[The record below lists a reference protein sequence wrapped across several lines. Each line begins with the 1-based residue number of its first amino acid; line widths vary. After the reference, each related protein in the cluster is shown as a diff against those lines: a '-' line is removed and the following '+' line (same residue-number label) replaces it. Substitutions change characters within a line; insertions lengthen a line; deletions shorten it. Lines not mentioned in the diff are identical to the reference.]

1 MRRNEHIHCAD
12 GEAFPLQSGPDP
24 TIGFGRIS
32 VKKGEIEGRNELFE
46 SLSVSPGLCALWQR
60 RIPIQPE

>member
-32 VKKGEIEGRNELFE
+32 VKRGEIEGRNELFE
-46 SLSVSPGLCALWQR
+46 SLSVSPGLCALGSAVFQFS
-60 RIPIQPE
+60 PE

>member
-32 VKKGEIEGRNELFE
+32 VKRGEIEGETNSSRASRFL
-46 SLSVSPGLCALWQR
+46 LGRALLAA
-60 RIPIQPE
+60 PYSNQPE